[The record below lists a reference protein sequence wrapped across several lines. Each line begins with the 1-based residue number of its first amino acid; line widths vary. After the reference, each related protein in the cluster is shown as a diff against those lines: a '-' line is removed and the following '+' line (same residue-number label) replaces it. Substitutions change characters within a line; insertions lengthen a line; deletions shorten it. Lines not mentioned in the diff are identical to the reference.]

1 MNVYW
6 RSATTGEEGHTIVRP
21 DMKIGETFKHKGGV
35 WRITAGVKS
44 SRWQTVLDLTVVPH
58 E

>member
-6 RSATTGEEGHTIVRP
+6 RSASGPEEGHTIVRP
-21 DMKIGETFKHKGGV
+21 DMKIGEVFKHKGGV

-44 SRWQTVLDLTVVPH
+44 SRWQTVLDLTVVPS
-58 E
+58 